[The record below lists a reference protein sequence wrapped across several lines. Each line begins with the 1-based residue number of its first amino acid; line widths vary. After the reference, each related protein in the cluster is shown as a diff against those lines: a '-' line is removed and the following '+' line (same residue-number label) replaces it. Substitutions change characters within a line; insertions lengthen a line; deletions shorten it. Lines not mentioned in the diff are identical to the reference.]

1 MADWTTAIVKDEMRG
16 TETEIIDNWAKPID
30 GHGPELYIF
39 ITKAPK
45 SIPGYNILFSTRSGY
60 PRIDCKDSCEI
71 SMRFDES
78 NVIKKRFIAAGSDN
92 ISPDYPASLVR
103 SLSFAR
109 FFYIEIPATDGLTYQ
124 YKVDLSNLKINADA
138 YPQINIAGVRIGA
151 DQSTLPGRFEPYESQ
166 GCLKAVN
173 VPIADGHF
181 IAPEATVCIRKN
193 KIASI
198 SFYNVPAKNRKEF
211 NSYLKSQFGSI
222 EKLAEEYYSWP
233 QSRPNINYNT
243 VQAVSILGRYI
254 VFDVLS
260 DSFDQ

>member
-16 TETEIIDNWAKPID
+16 TENEIIDNRVKPID
-30 GHGPELYIF
+30 GYGPELYIF
-39 ITKAPK
+39 IAKAPK
-45 SIPGYNILFSTRSGY
+45 SIPGYSILFSTGRGHQ
-60 PRIDCKDSCEI
+60 RIDCKSSCEI
-71 SMRFDES
+71 SMRFDDAK
-78 NVIKKRFIAAGSDN
+78 VVKKQFIPASSDN

-103 SLSFAR
+103 SLSFAK

-138 YPQINIAGVRIGA
+138 YPQINIAGVKIGA
-151 DQSTLPGRFEPYESQ
+151 DQSTLPGSFEPYESQ
-166 GCLKAVN
+166 GCLKAIN

-254 VFDVLS
+254 VFDALS